1 MASLELWDSLG
12 FIVHPDKYSF
22 MPKQNITFLGFNINS
37 KDTKIS
43 LINQKKEEP
52 TKQSKANHKVY
63 SPGYRIS

>member
-1 MASLELWDSLG
+1 
-12 FIVHPDKYSF
+12 